1 MSDTVQ
7 EKRPKAVSMLT
18 VHAGRGSGELE
29 NCLCV
34 VSGHNAS
41 RQLPSPPPFHFPEA
55 GGESTSLGLTSRQW
69 CH

>member
-41 RQLPSPPPFHFPEA
+41 RQLPSPPPLSVFLKQVEKVHLW
-55 GGESTSLGLTSRQW
+55 G
-69 CH
+69 